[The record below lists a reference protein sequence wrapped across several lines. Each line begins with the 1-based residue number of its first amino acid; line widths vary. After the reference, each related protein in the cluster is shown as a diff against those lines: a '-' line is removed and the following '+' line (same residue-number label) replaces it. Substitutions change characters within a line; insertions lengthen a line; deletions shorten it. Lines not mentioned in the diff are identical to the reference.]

1 MVLVY
6 NSFEFIRNMS
16 TLGNNI
22 GFYKVNDPMCNFE
35 IFDKSSLDLAE
46 YLLKNPNISL
56 ENGIHNNKKE
66 K

>member
-1 MVLVY
+1 
-6 NSFEFIRNMS
+6 MS

-46 YLLKNPNISL
+46 YLLKKS
-56 ENGIHNNKKE
+56 KY
-66 K
+66 